1 MLRRLWPVALVLVGL
16 VVVWAVGGFSQLSNW
31 AAEGQRE
38 FQNAMARSLR
48 ALRGGQPGAF
58 WALMSVCFA
67 YGFFHAVGPGHGKV
81 LIGGYGLGTRRKMGA
96 LAGLAVASSLAQ
108 ATTAVIFAY
117 GAIWTLE
124 WTRQQIVDTTERMM
138 APLSYALIACV
149 GLWLFIRGLRR
160 GLKSISPAHHPH
172 DHAHTHDHHHHDHGD
187 GEVCSECG
195 HKHAPTVEDLD
206 KIHSLRDALVLI
218 GAIAIRPCTGALFVL
233 ILTWQMEIAWQ
244 GVAGAY
250 AMGLGTASVT
260 VGIAIGAVWFRD
272 RASLSVMDAGV
283 ARRIGA
289 GLEVLAGL
297 IVIAVAL
304 RLLMPFL

>member
-16 VVVWAVGGFSQLSNW
+16 VAVWAVGGFSHLSTW
-31 AAEGQRE
+31 AAEGQRD

-58 WALMSVCFA
+58 GALMSVCFA

-138 APLSYALIACV
+138 APLSYTLIACV
-149 GLWLFIRGLRR
+149 GLWLLIRGLRR
-160 GLKSISPAHHPH
+160 GFKSVSHAHHPH
-172 DHAHTHDHHHHDHGD
+172 AHDHHHHDHGE

>member
-1 MLRRLWPVALVLVGL
+1 MLKRLWPVALVAVGL
-16 VVVWAVGGFSQLSNW
+16 AVVWALGGFAHLTAW
-31 AAEGQRE
+31 AADGQRE

-58 WALMSVCFA
+58 WALMGICFA

-96 LAGLAVASSLAQ
+96 LAGLAVVSSLAQ
-108 ATTAVIFAY
+108 ATTAVVFAY

-138 APLSYALIACV
+138 APLSYTLIACV

-160 GLKSISPAHHPH
+160 GFKRDTNGHHH
-172 DHAHTHDHHHHDHGD
+172 HDHHHHGD
-187 GEVCSECG
+187 TEVCSECG
-195 HKHAPTVEDLD
+195 HKHAPTPEDID
-206 KIHSLRDALVLI
+206 KIHSLRDALILI

-233 ILTWQMEIAWQ
+233 ILTWQMGIALQ

-260 VGIAIGAVWFRD
+260 VGVAIGAVWFRD